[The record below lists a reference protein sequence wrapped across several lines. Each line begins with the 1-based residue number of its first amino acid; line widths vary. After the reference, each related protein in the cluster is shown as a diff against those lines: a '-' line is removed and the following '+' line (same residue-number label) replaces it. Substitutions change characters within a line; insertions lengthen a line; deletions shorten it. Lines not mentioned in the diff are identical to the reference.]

1 MRQIDIFFMKAY
13 ASYCNDKVKYEE
25 LESLSSPEGVGVV
38 LELKDEKL
46 NISSEIRVDSMKISL
61 EDSTFAKLDELI
73 GEENYQI
80 F

>member
-1 MRQIDIFFMKAY
+1 MVNGKF
-13 ASYCNDKVKYEE
+13 EE

-38 LELKDEKL
+38 LELKYEKL

>member
-1 MRQIDIFFMKAY
+1 
-13 ASYCNDKVKYEE
+13 
-25 LESLSSPEGVGVV
+25 
-38 LELKDEKL
+38 
-46 NISSEIRVDSMKISL
+46 MKISL